1 MLPAND
7 SGNSQ
12 EPDSP
17 RRRQPRRPEPP
28 ELHDIG
34 TVVAT
39 AIRDGFQQ
47 EQAATP
53 APQQQHLLPPNT
65 PTEAT
70 LHWRALILLPD
81 TNIPVPYDGE
91 VQGHLN
97 IIEAVFAFMN
107 KPDQHDAKFVLPSEL
122 IGQN

>member
-1 MLPAND
+1 MTLGTHRNQIRPVAD
-7 SGNSQ
+7 SLDDLNLRNYMIL
-12 EPDSP
+12 E
-17 RRRQPRRPEPP
+17 
-28 ELHDIG
+28 H
-34 TVVAT
+34 VMVAT